1 MRTKNAIRNSM
12 LWSAYGDA
20 LGFITE
26 FCSKSGLER
35 RTGGIRH
42 IDKLFEWNRR
52 IGGQY
57 GINVELPIGSYSDDT
72 QLRLAT
78 CRSISGDGFFD
89 VETFSK
95 VELPV
100 WLSYS
105 LGAGRGTKTAAES
118 LRKRQIQWNSN
129 FFQSNYSRYTDGGG
143 NGAAMR
149 IQPHVWA
156 AQTNQKDAEILKNIV
171 RNAVVTHGHSRA
183 IVGAAF
189 HGLSLLHTLK
199 RLNIPDPPAWF
210 GILEELKI
218 LPDVIMSDEELGY
231 YWLPNWEK
239 ETHTSINDAINKCLD
254 ELKKDISSAE
264 KALVNCNASSN
275 NEMYRNLVKEIGCFE
290 KSSVG
295 SGTKTAVLAL
305 YISYA
310 FRNNPHHGLVTAA
323 NLLGSDTDTIATM
336 AGAIMGTTI
345 SEEPPEQVAD
355 MKYLTNEAERLF
367 AISNGKNVESQAYP
381 DMLYWE
387 PPQTQLDVIGK
398 YKDKWVIQGL
408 GEATPGDIV
417 GKKRGRDSTV
427 WQWFH
432 LEFGQSVI
440 IKRRHI
446 PKVVK
451 EENLP
456 VKNVSISAQNELGIG
471 RQYRVTT
478 DQTKAVGRQ
487 KELWQREDAEIHKK
501 ERMNQSE
508 GTITIDVATNMC
520 IQSDFEKSVVGEML
534 MRLSEQ
540 EDGIE
545 KAIGFA
551 AIIAKAKQVR
561 MKKAK

>member
-1 MRTKNAIRNSM
+1 M

-26 FCSKSGLER
+26 LCNKSGLEH
-35 RTGGIRH
+35 RTRGISH
-42 IDKLFEWNRR
+42 ITKLLRWTRR

-78 CRSISGDGFFD
+78 SRSIRGDGSFD
-89 VETFSK
+89 VQMFSK

-100 WLSYS
+100 WLSYAF
-105 LGAGRGTKTAAES
+105 GAGIGTKTAAKS
-118 LRKRQIQWNSN
+118 LRKRPIQWNSN
-129 FFQSNYSRYTDGGG
+129 FFRSNYSRYIQGGG

-149 IQPHVWA
+149 IQPHVWSA
-156 AQTNQKDAEILKNIV
+156 RPSKTDAEVLKNIV

-199 RLNIPDPPAWF
+199 QLNIPDPPAWF

-218 LPDVIMSDEELGY
+218 LPDLIMSDEDLGY

-239 ETHTSINDAINKCLD
+239 ETRTSLSDAIANCLD
-254 ELKKDISSAE
+254 ELKKDVSSAE
-264 KALVNCNASSN
+264 NALVNCTVSSN
-275 NEMYRNLVKEIGCFE
+275 HEMYRNLVKELGCFE
-290 KSSVG
+290 KSSIG
-295 SGTKTAVLAL
+295 SGTKTAILAL
-305 YISYA
+305 YLSYA
-310 FRNNPHHGLVTAA
+310 FRDSPHSGLVTAA

-336 AGAIMGTTI
+336 AGAIMGATI
-345 SEEPPEQVAD
+345 SVEPPEQVAD
-355 MKYLTNEAERLF
+355 MKYLTNEAKRLF
-367 AISNGKNVESQAYP
+367 AISNGENVESQAYP
-381 DMLYWE
+381 DMLYWQ
-387 PPQTQLDVIGK
+387 PPQTQLDVVGK

-417 GKKRGRDSTV
+417 GEKRGRETV

-432 LEFGQSVI
+432 LEFGQSVL
-440 IKRRHI
+440 IKRRHM

-456 VKNVSISAQNELGIG
+456 VKNVSISAQNELGTSK
-471 RQYRVTT
+471 QYRVTK

-487 KELWQREDAEIHKK
+487 KKLWQRETAEVRKK
-501 ERMNQSE
+501 ELMHQSE
-508 GTITIDVATNMC
+508 GTITIDVATNIC
-520 IQSDFEKSVVGEML
+520 IQSDFEKSIVGEML

-540 EDGIE
+540 ENGIE

-561 MKKAK
+561 MKKAR

>member
-1 MRTKNAIRNSM
+1 M

-35 RTGGIRH
+35 RTRGISH
-42 IDKLFEWNRR
+42 ITKLLGWNRR

-57 GINVELPIGSYSDDT
+57 GIDVELPIGCYSDDT

-78 CRSISGDGFFD
+78 SRSIRGDGSFD
-89 VETFSK
+89 VQTFSK

-100 WLSYS
+100 WLSYAF
-105 LGAGRGTKTAAES
+105 GAGIGTKAAAES

-129 FFQSNYSRYTDGGG
+129 FFRSDYSRYTDGGG

-149 IQPHVWA
+149 IQPHMWA
-156 AQTNQKDAEILKNIV
+156 ARPNETDAEVLKNIV

-199 RLNIPDPPAWF
+199 QLNIPDPPAWF

-218 LPDVIMSDEELGY
+218 LSDVITSDEELGY

-239 ETHTSINDAINKCLD
+239 ETHTSLTDAIAKCLD
-254 ELKKDISSAE
+254 ELKKDVSSAE
-264 KALVNCNASSN
+264 KALVNYSVSTSG
-275 NEMYRNLVKEIGCFE
+275 EMYRNLVKELGCFE

-305 YISYA
+305 YLSYA
-310 FRNNPHHGLVTAA
+310 FRNNPHDGLVTAA
-323 NLLGSDTDTIATM
+323 NVLGSDTDTIATM
-336 AGAIMGTTI
+336 AGAIMGATT
-345 SEEPPEQVAD
+345 SVAPPEQVAD
-355 MKYLTNEAERLF
+355 MEYLINEAERLF
-367 AISNGKNVESQAYP
+367 AISNGEIVESKAYP
-381 DMLYWE
+381 DMLYWQ
-387 PPQTQLDVIGK
+387 PPQTQLDVVGK

-408 GEATPGDIV
+408 GEAIPGDIV
-417 GKKRGRDSTV
+417 GKKGGRDSTV

-432 LEFGQSVI
+432 LEFGQSVL

-456 VKNVSISAQNELGIG
+456 VKNVSISAQNELGISK
-471 RQYRVTT
+471 QYRVTT

-487 KELWQREDAEIHKK
+487 KEIWQRETAEIRKK
-501 ERMNQSE
+501 ERMYQSE
-508 GTITIDVATNMC
+508 GTITIDVATNIC
-520 IQSDFEKSVVGEML
+520 IQSDFEKSIVGEML

-540 EDGIE
+540 ENGIE

-561 MKKAK
+561 MKKAR